1 MSQSGPAAA
10 ADPAHSATAAVT
22 PRWSLEPIAADVDA
36 GPLDAVTPGLRRVRD
51 AAGRVVATL
60 AGGNPL
66 AEDWPV
72 PSADEIAG
80 DLILW
85 SGTLGPDL
93 SAAHPHTWMGPGRQ
107 RLASRVAELVPVV
120 HAAGGRLLL
129 RAHARQVLSDPP
141 SVRAFLADRERE
153 GLRRQVGLAL
163 EPAALF
169 EASMLGPELPDHLE
183 RILAGL
189 GDLTWLLMESDV
201 RRPPAP
207 AADAA
212 TAFDPTGPCPRLV
225 APGEGEF
232 PAAVLEPL
240 IGRWIDP
247 AVPRLAWAGRVA
259 GG

>member
-1 MSQSGPAAA
+1 MSQSGPAVATTPA
-10 ADPAHSATAAVT
+10 RWTLEPADPAGV
-22 PRWSLEPIAADVDA
+22 AADTAA

-72 PSADEIAG
+72 PAAEAIEG

-93 SAAHPHTWMGPGRQ
+93 SVAHPHTWMGPGRQ
-107 RLASRVAELVPVV
+107 RLAARVADLVPRVR
-120 HAAGGRLLL
+120 AAGGRLLL

-141 SVRAFLADRERE
+141 SVRAFLAERATE
-153 GLRRQVGLAL
+153 GFGEQVGLAL

-169 EASMLGPELPDHLE
+169 EASMLGPEAPDHLE

-189 GDLTWLLMESDV
+189 GDLTAVLLESDV
-201 RRPPAP
+201 RRP
-207 AADAA
+207 DAA
-212 TAFDPTGPCPRLV
+212 AGGSEEADTPFDPTGPCPHLTAPGAGELPAADLRRLV
-225 APGEGEF
+225 D
-232 PAAVLEPL
+232 
-240 IGRWIDP
+240 RWIDP
-247 AVPRLAWAGRVA
+247 AAPRLAWTGRVA
-259 GG
+259 GV